1 MLKWKIGVT
10 AMALVALSTLQA
22 GAEPGVSKDT
32 IKIGMFAPMTGTSAI
47 FGRYTIGARAYYN
60 MINAQGGVN
69 GRKIEVVLEDDAC
82 NPATAVAA
90 TKRLVSQEGVFA
102 IHAGVCT
109 AAVMAVKKE
118 LQRENVPFMN
128 LGAAGASLVDP
139 IAPNL
144 FSPLPNT
151 SVVAQTLVNFAMSR
165 PDTKRLAII
174 SHPDDWGKS
183 QFDPAVQL
191 LKEKY
196 KIEFVENVTM
206 ERGATDIT
214 PQILKLRAAKPDV
227 VVSFLYPTETAIFVR
242 SAHKYGL
249 DAPLLGCFGA
259 PYEDTV
265 RRVDDPEATKNLYI
279 FHALG
284 GAADGPEMAKWV
296 DMIKKYGTP
305 DGTIRRLRPRWHRRR
320 PGRGG
325 SAQEGR
331 PRADTREIHRGAE
344 LNQEFRYGR
353 SVGADHLLGRRPR
366 RRQVRLDDDYDRRQ
380 VRFRHV
386 LAERE
391 EVADAWPARS
401 ERYLP
406 GRHLCAGCPG
416 NDRSLPHHRRAELRL
431 R

>member
-1 MLKWKIGVT
+1 MLRWKTGSLAI
-10 AMALVALSTLQA
+10 ALAALSILPA
-22 GAEPGVSKDT
+22 RAEPGVTKDT

-47 FGRYTIGARAYYN
+47 FGRYTTGVRAYYN

-82 NPATAVAA
+82 NPSTAVAA
-90 TKRLVSQEGVFA
+90 VKRLVEQEGVFA
-102 IHAGVCT
+102 VHGGVCT
-109 AAVMAVKKE
+109 ASVMAVKKE

-139 IAPNL
+139 IASNL

-151 SVVAQTLVNFAMSR
+151 TVVAQTLVNFAMSR

-183 QFDPAVQL
+183 QLDPAIQL
-191 LKEKY
+191 LKDKY
-196 KIEFVENVTM
+196 HMEFVENVTM
-206 ERGATDIT
+206 DRGATDIT

-249 DAPLLGCFGA
+249 DVPLLGCFGA

-284 GAADGPEMAKWV
+284 GSSDGTGMSKWV
-296 DMIKKYGTP
+296 DMIKKYGSA
-305 DGTIRRLRPRWHRRR
+305 DGAIGDYDLS
-320 PGRGG
+320 GIG
-325 SAQEGR
+325 
-331 PRADTREIHRGAE
+331 GAE
-344 LNQEFRYGR
+344 VVVEALKKAGPDLTRQKFIDALNSIKNFDTGVLSAPISF
-353 SVGADHLLGRRPR
+353 SVDDHAGVKSGEMMTELGGK
-366 RRQVRLDDDYDRRQ
+366 
-380 VRFRHV
+380 
-386 LAERE
+386 LAS
-391 EVADAWPARS
+391 VKTWPS
-401 ERYLP
+401 
-406 GRHLCAGCPG
+406 
-416 NDRSLPHHRRAELRL
+416 SKK
-431 R
+431 

>member
-1 MLKWKIGVT
+1 MFKWKVSAVAI
-10 AMALVALSTLQA
+10 ALAALSTLPA
-22 GAEPGVSKDT
+22 RAEPGVDKDT

-102 IHAGVCT
+102 VHAGVCT

-139 IAPNL
+139 IASNL

-151 SVVAQTLVNFAMSR
+151 TTVAQTMVNFAMSR
-165 PDTKRLAII
+165 PNTTRLAII

-183 QFDPAVQL
+183 QLDPAIQL
-191 LKEKY
+191 LKDKY

-227 VVSFLYPTETAIFVR
+227 VVTFLYPTETAIFVR

-284 GAADGPEMAKWV
+284 GSPDGPELAKWV
-296 DMIKKYGTP
+296 DMIKKYGSP
-305 DGTIRRLRPRWHRRR
+305 DGAIGEYDLS
-320 PGRGG
+320 GIGG
-325 SAQEGR
+325 AQVMVEALKKAG
-331 PRADTREIHRGAE
+331 PDLTREKFIDA
-344 LNQEFRYGR
+344 LNAIKNFDTGVLSAPISFSADDHAGVKSGEMMT
-353 SVGADHLLGRRPR
+353 SVDGK
-366 RRQVRLDDDYDRRQ
+366 
-380 VRFRHV
+380 
-386 LAERE
+386 LAS
-391 EVADAWPARS
+391 VKTWPS
-401 ERYLP
+401 QKK
-406 GRHLCAGCPG
+406 
-416 NDRSLPHHRRAELRL
+416 
-431 R
+431 

>member
-1 MLKWKIGVT
+1 MLKWKVGAA
-10 AMALVALSTLQA
+10 AMALVALSALQVR
-22 GAEPGVSKDT
+22 AEPGISKDT

-47 FGRYTIGARAYYN
+47 FGRYTIGVRAYYN

-102 IHAGVCT
+102 VHGGVCT

-118 LQRENVPFMN
+118 LQRENIPFMN

-139 IAPNL
+139 LAPNL

-151 SVVAQTLVNFAMSR
+151 TVVAQTMVNFAMSR
-165 PDTKRLAII
+165 PNTKRLALI

-183 QFDPAVQL
+183 QLDPAIQL
-191 LKEKY
+191 LKDKY
-196 KIEFVENVTM
+196 KMEFVENVTM

-214 PQILKLRAAKPDV
+214 PQILKLRASKPDV
-227 VVSFLYPTETAIFVR
+227 VVTFLYPTETAIFVK

-249 DAPLLGCFGA
+249 DAPLLACFGA

-265 RRVDDPEATKNLYI
+265 RRVDDPEAVKNLYI

-284 GAADGPEMAKWV
+284 GSADGPELAKWV

-305 DGTIRRLRPRWHRRR
+305 DGAI
-320 PGRGG
+320 G
-325 SAQEGR
+325 
-331 PRADTREIHRGAE
+331 
-344 LNQEFRYGR
+344 
-353 SVGADHLLGRRPR
+353 
-366 RRQVRLDDDYDRRQ
+366 DYDLGGIGGAQAVVEALKAAGPNVTRAK
-380 VRFRHV
+380 FIDALNSIKNLDTGV
-386 LAERE
+386 LSAPISFS
-391 EVADAWPARS
+391 ADDHAGVKSGEMMTSIDGKLASVKTWPS
-401 ERYLP
+401 
-406 GRHLCAGCPG
+406 
-416 NDRSLPHHRRAELRL
+416 SKK
-431 R
+431 

>member
-1 MLKWKIGVT
+1 MFTWKVSS
-10 AMALVALSTLQA
+10 AALALVVLTAVQ
-22 GAEPGVSKDT
+22 GHAEPGVTSDT
-32 IKIGMFAPMTGTSAI
+32 IKIGMFAPMSGTSAI
-47 FGRYTIGARAYYN
+47 FGRYTIGVRAYYN

-90 TKRLVSQEGVFA
+90 TKRLVSQDGVFA
-102 IHAGVCT
+102 VHGGVCT

-118 LQRENVPFMN
+118 LQRENIPFMN

-139 IAPNL
+139 IASNL

-151 SVVAQTLVNFAMSR
+151 TVVAQTLVNFAMSR

-183 QFDPAVQL
+183 QLDPAIQL
-191 LKEKY
+191 LKDKY

-214 PQILKLRAAKPDV
+214 PQILKLRASKPDV
-227 VVSFLYPTETAIFVR
+227 VLSFLYPTETAIFVR

-265 RRVDDPEATKNLYI
+265 RRVDDPDATKNLYI

-284 GAADGPEMAKWV
+284 GSSDGAEMSKWV
-296 DMIKKYGTP
+296 DMIKKYGAP
-305 DGTIRRLRPRWHRRR
+305 DGAIGDYDLS
-320 PGRGG
+320 GIGG
-325 SAQEGR
+325 AQAMVEALKKAG
-331 PRADTREIHRGAE
+331 PDLTREKFIDA
-344 LNQEFRYGR
+344 LNSLKNFDTGVLSAPISFSPDDHAGVKSGEMMTSLDGKLA
-353 SVGADHLLGRRPR
+353 SVKT
-366 RRQVRLDDDYDRRQ
+366 
-380 VRFRHV
+380 
-386 LAERE
+386 
-391 EVADAWPARS
+391 WPS
-401 ERYLP
+401 
-406 GRHLCAGCPG
+406 
-416 NDRSLPHHRRAELRL
+416 SKK
-431 R
+431 

>member
-1 MLKWKIGVT
+1 MFTWKVSSAAI
-10 AMALVALSTLQA
+10 ALVALSALQA
-22 GAEPGVSKDT
+22 HAETGVTKDA

-47 FGRYTIGARAYYN
+47 FGRYTIGVQAYYK

-102 IHAGVCT
+102 VHGGVCT

-118 LQRENVPFMN
+118 LLRENIPFMN

-151 SVVAQTLVNFAMSR
+151 TVVAQTLVNFAMSR
-165 PDTKRLAII
+165 PNTKRLAII

-183 QFDPAVQL
+183 QLDPAIQL

-214 PQILKLRAAKPDV
+214 PQILKLRTSKPDV
-227 VVSFLYPTETAIFVR
+227 VLSFLYPTETAIFVR

-265 RRVDDPEATKNLYI
+265 RRVDEPEATKNLYI

-284 GAADGPEMAKWV
+284 GSSDGPEMSKWV
-296 DMIKKYGTP
+296 EMIKKYGTP
-305 DGTIRRLRPRWHRRR
+305 DGTIGDYDLS
-320 PGRGG
+320 GIGG
-325 SAQEGR
+325 AQVMVEALKKVG
-331 PRADTREIHRGAE
+331 PDVTREKFIDA
-344 LNQEFRYGR
+344 LNSLKNFDTGVLSAPISFSADDHAGVKSGEMMTSLDGKLA
-353 SVGADHLLGRRPR
+353 SVKT
-366 RRQVRLDDDYDRRQ
+366 
-380 VRFRHV
+380 
-386 LAERE
+386 
-391 EVADAWPARS
+391 WPS
-401 ERYLP
+401 
-406 GRHLCAGCPG
+406 
-416 NDRSLPHHRRAELRL
+416 SKK
-431 R
+431 